1 MIALSLIVYLG
12 FTFVLILPF
21 VLRYLFVSRHEKL
34 AADNHFADLPTQ
46 HG

>member
-12 FTFVLILPF
+12 LTFFLILPF
-21 VLRYLFVSRHEKL
+21 VLRYLFVLRQERHAEE
-34 AADNHFADLPTQ
+34 NIFSDLPTQ